1 MLRAS
6 ADPYLVL
13 SFQNLFGLK
22 EVKEKERDVK
32 EENGDLTPAKY
43 TNGHVSNGFVNGYSK
58 NGLIKNGHWKPSN
71 DEKLL
76 DNRELKSTR
85 LQSYEYNPFWHALFL
100 FGSTLGNEIFYITFF
115 PFLFW
120 NIDEYVAR
128 KMVFLWAL
136 LMYCGQ
142 AAKDIIQWPRPPSP
156 PVISV
161 EKRYQW
167 EYGMPSTHAMVGALI
182 PFCLVYYSY
191 DRYEVLYPP
200 TSIRI
205 KLCFCFGKGVA

>member
-13 SFQNLFGLK
+13 RFQNFCGLK
-22 EVKEKERDVK
+22 AKKEEKDPGEKD
-32 EENGDLTPAKY
+32 ENGDLSPAKY
-43 TNGHVSNGFVNGYSK
+43 TNGHVSNGFVNGYAK
-58 NGLIKNGHWKPSN
+58 NGLIKNGHWKPSSE
-71 DEKLL
+71 EKLL
-76 DNRELKSTR
+76 DSRKMESTR
-85 LQSYEYNPFWHALFL
+85 LQTYEYNPLWHALFT

-120 NIDEYVAR
+120 NIDEYIAR
-128 KMVFLWAL
+128 RMVFLWAL
-136 LMYCGQ
+136 FMYCGQ

-191 DRYEVLYPP
+191 DRYEV
-200 TSIRI
+200 
-205 KLCFCFGKGVA
+205 